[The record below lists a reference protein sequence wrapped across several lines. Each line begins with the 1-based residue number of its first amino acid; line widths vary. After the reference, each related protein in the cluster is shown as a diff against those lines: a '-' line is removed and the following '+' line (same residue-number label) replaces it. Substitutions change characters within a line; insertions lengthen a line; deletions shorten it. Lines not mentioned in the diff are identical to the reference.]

1 MPGRLVFFTIGLTR
15 TSEAEHEGSVAGL
28 PMSQASLR
36 RPLAILAGAVV
47 GVLFLLR
54 VSITSWACKVAPA
67 DARTELLAPWA
78 LDTIGTTL
86 LLVAA
91 VVGCCWLTGRARHR
105 EREQARVEHL
115 AEVGLLAGGLA
126 HEIRNTLNAMH
137 SQIGLLRK
145 QLAAGAGP
153 ACQRTGQLERA
164 VAELEQLV
172 NDFLTFAR
180 PAKDRLE
187 DVDLGCLIRGVLDFA
202 ALDLEQGRVKVVT
215 ELAPALPPVY
225 ADAGKLRR
233 ALLNLIIN
241 ARQAM
246 PDGGTLTV
254 RAEPSGRGEVGIEV
268 RDTGC
273 GIPEEDRPRIFQTF
287 FSTKPEGTGLGL
299 AVVKRTVEDC
309 GGRVAFDSEVG
320 RGTSFRL
327 LLPTAERRRD
337 SLGRRAGARA
347 GVAG

>member
-1 MPGRLVFFTIGLTR
+1 
-15 TSEAEHEGSVAGL
+15 
-28 PMSQASLR
+28 MSQASLR
-36 RPLAILAGAVV
+36 RPLALFAGAVV
-47 GVLFLLR
+47 ATFLLLR
-54 VSITSWACKVAPA
+54 VCLTSWACNLAAA
-67 DARTELLAPWA
+67 DTRTELLTPWA
-78 LDTIGTTL
+78 LDTIGTAL

-91 VVGCCWLTGRARHR
+91 VAGCCWLTGRVRR
-105 EREQARVEHL
+105 QEREQARVEHL

-145 QLAAGAGP
+145 QLAAEAGP
-153 ACQRTGQLERA
+153 VCCQRTGQLERA

-172 NDFLTFAR
+172 SDFLTFAR
-180 PAKDRLE
+180 PAKDQLE
-187 DVDLGCLIRGVLDFA
+187 EVDLEALIRGVLDFA

-215 ELAPALPPVY
+215 ELDPALPPVY

-246 PDGGTLTV
+246 PEGGTLTV
-254 RAEPSGRGEVGIEV
+254 LAHPAGRGEVVIEV

-299 AVVKRTVEDC
+299 AVVKRTIEDC
-309 GGRVAFDSEVG
+309 GGRVTFASEVG
-320 RGTSFRL
+320 RGTTFRIY
-327 LLPTAERRRD
+327 LPTAERRRAR
-337 SLGRRAGARA
+337 LAHRARLEA
-347 GVAG
+347 GVAA

>member
-1 MPGRLVFFTIGLTR
+1 
-15 TSEAEHEGSVAGL
+15 
-28 PMSQASLR
+28 MSQASLR
-36 RPLAILAGAVV
+36 RPLALLAGAVV
-47 GVLFLLR
+47 AAFFLLR
-54 VSITSWACKVAPA
+54 VGVTSWACKLAPA
-67 DARTELLAPWA
+67 DTRTELLAPWA
-78 LDTIGTTL
+78 LDTVGTTL

-91 VVGCCWLTGRARHR
+91 VAGCCWLPGRARR
-105 EREQARVEHL
+105 QEREQARVEHL

-145 QLAAGAGP
+145 QLPPEAGSAR
-153 ACQRTGQLERA
+153 QRTAQLERA
-164 VAELEQLV
+164 AAELEQLV
-172 NDFLTFAR
+172 SDFLAFAR
-180 PAKDRLE
+180 PAKDQLE
-187 DVDLGCLIRGVLDFA
+187 DVDLRAVIRGVLDFA
-202 ALDLEQGRVKVVT
+202 ALDLEQARVNVVT
-215 ELAPALPPVY
+215 ELDPELPPVH

-233 ALLNLIIN
+233 AVLNLIIN

-254 RAEPSGRGEVGIEV
+254 RAEPGGRHGVLIEV

-309 GGRVAFDSEVG
+309 GGWITFDSEVG
-320 RGTSFRL
+320 RGTAFRIS
-327 LLPTAERRRD
+327 LPTAERRRIT
-337 SLGRRAGARA
+337 LERRACAKA
-347 GVAG
+347 EVAV

>member
-1 MPGRLVFFTIGLTR
+1 
-15 TSEAEHEGSVAGL
+15 
-28 PMSQASLR
+28 MSQASLR
-36 RPLAILAGAVV
+36 RPLAIFAGAVV
-47 GVLFLLR
+47 AAFCLLR
-54 VSITSWACKVAPA
+54 VSITSWACNLAAA
-67 DARTELLAPWA
+67 DTRTELLTPWA
-78 LDTIGTTL
+78 LDTIGTAL

-91 VVGCCWLTGRARHR
+91 VAGCCWLTGRARR
-105 EREQARVEHL
+105 QEREQTRVEHL

-172 NDFLTFAR
+172 SDFLTFAR
-180 PAKDRLE
+180 PAKDQLE
-187 DVDLGCLIRGVLDFA
+187 EVDLEALIRGVLDFA

-215 ELAPALPPVY
+215 ELDPALPPVY

-254 RAEPSGRGEVGIEV
+254 RAEPCGRGEVVIEV

-273 GIPEEDRPRIFQTF
+273 GIPEEDHPRIFQTF

-299 AVVKRTVEDC
+299 AIVKRTVEDC
-309 GGRVAFDSEVG
+309 GGRVTFDSEVG
-320 RGTSFRL
+320 RGTTFRIY
-327 LLPTAERRRD
+327 LPTAERRRAR
-337 SLGRRAGARA
+337 LAHRARLEA
-347 GVAG
+347 GVAA